1 MSGAHEVTLSLCPF
15 CIVCSV
21 FLGIFSNSSSSCLDS
36 PKLEDGYGGVH
47 HIHGEII
54 INHAPQGVLMAY
66 GVLGLTIL
74 LLTILIPLFMLIR
87 FIDIQFDAIINLEN

>member
-1 MSGAHEVTLSLCPF
+1 ML
-15 CIVCSV
+15 
-21 FLGIFSNSSSSCLDS
+21 LGIFSNPSSSCVDS
-36 PKLEDGYGGVH
+36 QKLEDGYGGVH

-74 LLTILIPLFMLIR
+74 IPLFMLIR